1 MTMASS
7 RWIVDSWHIERRRM
21 MRSLIEKVA
30 LVTGGSTGIGQATAL
45 AFANEGAKVLITGR
59 NEDTLRASAD
69 QHENISYL
77 VADISRPEDSA
88 KTIEHIEKTYAA
100 LDILVNNAGVAL
112 FIPLEHSTLEDFDV
126 QFNTN
131 VRGLY
136 EITRLALPLL
146 EQSKGVILSTA
157 SGVAV
162 SPMAN
167 AAGYSATKAAVVALT
182 KAWARELAPKGIRVN
197 AVSPGPIETPIFGKM
212 GLSQAQLADMS
223 QSIVEQVPLQKFG
236 TPEDIAQAFVYLASS
251 DASFVTGTQLM
262 VDGGFTA

>member
-1 MTMASS
+1 MEAHQMNK
-7 RWIVDSWHIERRRM
+7 
-21 MRSLIEKVA
+21 LNGKVA
-30 LVTGGSTGIGQATAL
+30 LITGGSTGIGRGTAL

-59 NEDTLRASAD
+59 NEDTLKESAA

-77 VADISRPEDSA
+77 IADASNPADA
-88 KTIEHIEKTYAA
+88 VKTIKHVEQTYSA

-112 FIPLEHSTLEDFDV
+112 FVPLEQSSLEDFDA

-136 EITRLALPLL
+136 ETTRVALPLL
-146 EQSKGVILSTA
+146 EKSKGVILSTA

-162 SPMAN
+162 APMAN
-167 AAGYSATKAAVVALT
+167 AAAYSATKAAVVALT
-182 KAWARELAPKGIRVN
+182 KAWAKELAPKGIRVN

-212 GLSQAQLADMS
+212 GFAEEDLAEMAKA
-223 QSIVEQVPLQKFG
+223 IAGQVPLQRFG
-236 TPEDIAQAFVYLASS
+236 APEDIANAFVYLASD
-251 DASFVTGTQLM
+251 DASFVTGAQLI